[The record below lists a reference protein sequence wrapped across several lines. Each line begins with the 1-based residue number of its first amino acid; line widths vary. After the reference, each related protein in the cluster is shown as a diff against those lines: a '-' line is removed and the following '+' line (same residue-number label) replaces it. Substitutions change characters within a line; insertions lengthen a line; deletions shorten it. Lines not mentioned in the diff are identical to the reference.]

1 MTTEELQQIVEN
13 IESIK
18 FLLDERDLDS
28 QALQVEL
35 AGLHEIIVRIM
46 DESAACALDTS
57 LSFTRAML
65 AKIEYKAR
73 LCRDEILKQIAV
85 RN

>member
-1 MTTEELQQIVEN
+1 MTTEELQEIVEN

-35 AGLHEIIVRIM
+35 TGLHEIIVKLM
-46 DESAACALDTS
+46 NESAACGDS
-57 LSFTRAML
+57 DTRAML
-65 AKIEYKAR
+65 PLINS
-73 LCRDEILKQIAV
+73 IVQWM
-85 RN
+85 NTT